1 MIQKVNNSSESNAN
15 SNQIEVKDT
24 SSLKIYCQM
33 TRLERSFNP
42 EASKIIDP
50 FEQGRDILLDCVNV
64 ALICRKLLWNHNLL
78 KKHGICEDPDQRGKW
93 RAAIKKEFNDMESTN
108 VWYMIRKEEVPK
120 GRICIKCKWIFKS
133 RRNGVFQARMAACGY
148 YQVPVVDFN
157 ERFAPMIKLSK
168 FSCYVDHKTYSG
180 VACNNY

>member
-15 SNQIEVKDT
+15 SNRIEVKDT

-42 EASKIIDP
+42 EASKIIDT

-64 ALICRKLLWNHNLL
+64 ALIYAKVITEPQSFDEAWN
-78 KKHGICEDPDQRGKW
+78 CEDPDQRGKW

-108 VWYMIRKEEVPK
+108 VWYIIRKEEVPK
-120 GRICIKCKWIFKS
+120 GRRYIKCKCIFKS
-133 RRNGVFQARMAACGY
+133 RRNGVFRARLAACGY
-148 YQVPVVDFN
+148 NFCAD
-157 ERFAPMIKLSK
+157 
-168 FSCYVDHKTYSG
+168 DKT
-180 VACNNY
+180 